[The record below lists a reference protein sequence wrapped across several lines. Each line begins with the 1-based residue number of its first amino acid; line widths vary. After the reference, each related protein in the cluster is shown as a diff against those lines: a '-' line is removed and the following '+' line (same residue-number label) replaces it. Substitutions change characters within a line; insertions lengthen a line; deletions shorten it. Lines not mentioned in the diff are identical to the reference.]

1 VTVERGEPAI
11 GGSCRPELIEFAV
24 VELEFE
30 LLIEAIPKIGADELV
45 QGLVIAGIHL
55 RSSVWGRSGL
65 RFLMTFD
72 SGVTVLVVWHAAS
85 SAGFFE
91 VTSVAIAGPGATSF
105 R

>member
-1 VTVERGEPAI
+1 MHYLAKWRMQVASEMLNRGNFNMAT
-11 GGSCRPELIEFAV
+11 
-24 VELEFE
+24 
-30 LLIEAIPKIGADELV
+30 
-45 QGLVIAGIHL
+45 IAAEIIHL

>member
-1 VTVERGEPAI
+1 
-11 GGSCRPELIEFAV
+11 
-24 VELEFE
+24 
-30 LLIEAIPKIGADELV
+30 
-45 QGLVIAGIHL
+45 
-55 RSSVWGRSGL
+55 
-65 RFLMTFD
+65 MTFD